1 MKCKVLE
8 YKVPIVTLHDVCIG
22 RIYMKERNLFFGNIA
37 IDFFDQR
44 RIDEHDLIKKLKEKY
59 SQGKENERNLIMM
72 LEKHYWMDSY
82 FKYKDFFKDKIKN
95 YERKIEMLRTRIRYP
110 EELEEVQKDADEN
123 IKMITKVLKIY
134 LKFIEELRLG
144 MQTRMVIKKI
154 EETNTFK
161 I

>member
-1 MKCKVLE
+1 
-8 YKVPIVTLHDVCIG
+8 
-22 RIYMKERNLFFGNIA
+22 
-37 IDFFDQR
+37 
-44 RIDEHDLIKKLKEKY
+44 
-59 SQGKENERNLIMM
+59 
-72 LEKHYWMDSY
+72 
-82 FKYKDFFKDKIKN
+82 
-95 YERKIEMLRTRIRYP
+95 MLRTRIRYP